1 MIIFIFIRMYVCRFC
16 RDWITWTYFQ
26 KYFPIELVKTADL
39 DPNRKYLMCSHP
51 HGVMCAGLQC
61 AVGSNA
67 CGWQE
72 KFKGEAALIH

>member
-1 MIIFIFIRMYVCRFC
+1 MFVGFVEIGLRGPTFKN
-16 RDWITWTYFQ
+16 TFQ
-26 KYFPIELVKTADL
+26 SKLVNTADL

-72 KFKGEAALIH
+72 KFKGKLNRFDI